1 MNTLRLS
8 AIALALWSAAAI
20 TSPASAQ
27 PPGALQSDASK
38 KIPSRML
45 GAVTATAKDTMGAL
59 VVVRALPNGDVLVN
73 DAMRHRVL
81 LYDKNLTTSKIV
93 LDSAANGSATSFA
106 GMQMN
111 SAQLIP
117 YGADSTLYVDVA
129 SMSLLVMD
137 NMGKVA
143 HVMSLPKP
151 TDALY
156 LAAGPQLGTA
166 RMDTQGR
173 LVYRGVIVNQP
184 KPPEPGSMVPF
195 NIPEQPDSAPIVRAD
210 FDSRK
215 VDTLARV
222 KTIKPGNM
230 KIVTEKDQFGIK
242 MTLNPL
248 DIADEWAMLSDGTIA
263 IVRAHDYHVDFL
275 DDKGTLTSAPKMVFD
290 WVRLTDEQK
299 QFKSDSMK
307 EVVDKQLK
315 EQASRLPTIPTPNG
329 PRKMTFIIDFV
340 PLKELPDYEPPITPG
355 AVKADNDNN
364 LWIAT
369 HTAVASPNGGMRYDV
384 VNRKGE
390 LVERVFMP
398 KGRAL
403 AGFGPDGAVYLVSTD
418 GKTSVLERATL
429 R

>member
-1 MNTLRLS
+1 MALLAAS
-8 AIALALWSAAAI
+8 AISQSAG
-20 TSPASAQ
+20 AQ

-38 KIPSRML
+38 KIPTRKI
-45 GAVTATAKDTMGAL
+45 GAITAAAKDTMGAL

-73 DAMRHRVL
+73 DPVRHRVF
-81 LYDKNLTTSKIV
+81 LYDKTLSNGKLV
-93 LDSAANGSATSFA
+93 MDSAANGTATSFA
-106 GMQMN
+106 GMQIP

-117 YGADSTLYVDVA
+117 YGADSTLFVDVSA
-129 SMSLLVMD
+129 MSLLVMD
-137 NMGKVA
+137 ATGKVA
-143 HVMSLPKP
+143 HVMSLPRP
-151 TDALY
+151 TDALF
-156 LAAGPQLGTA
+156 LAQGPQLGTA
-166 RMDTQGR
+166 RMDAQGR
-173 LVYRGVIVNQP
+173 LVYRGVVVNPP
-184 KPPEPGSMVPF
+184 KPPEPGSLVPF

-210 FDSRK
+210 FDTRK

-222 KTIKPGNM
+222 KAIKVGNM

-242 MTLNPL
+242 MTINPL

-263 IVRAHDYHVDFL
+263 VVRAHDYHVDFV
-275 DDKGTLTSAPKMVFD
+275 DPSGKVTSAPKMIFD

-315 EQASRLPTIPTPNG
+315 EQSARLPTIPTPNG
-329 PRKMTFIIDFV
+329 PRKMTFFIDFV
-340 PLKELPDYEPPITPG
+340 PLKQLPDYEPPITPG
-355 AVKADNDNN
+355 AVKVDPQDN

-369 HTAVASPNGGMRYDV
+369 HTAVASADGGMRYDI

-390 LVERVFMP
+390 LVERVFLP

-403 AGFGPDGAVYLVSTD
+403 AGFGPDGVVFLVNTD
-418 GKTSVLERATL
+418 GKNSTLERATV